1 MIPKEAFDAI
11 YQELKRK
18 PLDRND
24 YRNKSGAGISQSF
37 GVVNKRSMPPDYS
50 RQSWLRPYLHK
61 LLWDFGQQ
69 YVDISFNS
77 VTVNMNYRADKH
89 YDKNNIG
96 DSFLVAFG
104 DYHKGRLLIH
114 EGDLSGAHDI
124 CYKPIKT
131 DFSKVLHS
139 VEEWDGERFSLVYY
153 MFARKGIIPQ
163 LPPCSVK
170 EEHGEYFLYRG
181 DQKITKKTGLPH
193 PLRGKKKNVSFALP
207 DADFEVIF
215 D

>member
-170 EEHGEYFLYRG
+170 EEHGEYYFYRG
-181 DQKITKKTGLPH
+181 DQKITKKNGLPH
-193 PLRGKKKNVSFALP
+193 PLRGKKKIVSFALT

>member
-1 MIPKEAFDAI
+1 MIPKEAFDGI

-37 GVVNKRSMPPDYS
+37 GVVNKRSMPPDVS

-61 LLWDFGQQ
+61 LLWDFGEQ
-69 YVDISFNS
+69 YVDISFNA
-77 VTVNMNYRADKH
+77 VTVNQNYRANPH

-104 DYHKGRLLIH
+104 DYTGGALRIH
-114 EGDLSGAHDI
+114 HGDLSGAHNVQ
-124 CYKPIKT
+124 YRPMKT

-153 MFARKGIIPQ
+153 MFARKGIIPS
-163 LPPCSVK
+163 LPPCTVK
-170 EEHGEYFLYRG
+170 EENGIYYLYRG
-181 DQKITKKTGLPH
+181 NQKITKKNGLPH
-193 PLRGKKKNVSFALP
+193 PLRGKKKSSFLP
-207 DADFEVIF
+207 LNDASFEVAF
-215 D
+215 V